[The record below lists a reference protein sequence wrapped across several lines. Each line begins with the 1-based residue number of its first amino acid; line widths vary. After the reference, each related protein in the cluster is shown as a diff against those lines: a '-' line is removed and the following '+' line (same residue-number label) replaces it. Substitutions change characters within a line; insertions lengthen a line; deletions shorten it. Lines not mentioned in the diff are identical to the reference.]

1 MKIFIKIHETHELD
15 NAQFVK
21 PDGTQHFQVL
31 HSGFKPKKPEP
42 D

>member
-1 MKIFIKIHETHELD
+1 MKIHETRELD
-15 NAQFVK
+15 NAQLVK
-21 PDGTQHFQVL
+21 PDGTQNVQVL